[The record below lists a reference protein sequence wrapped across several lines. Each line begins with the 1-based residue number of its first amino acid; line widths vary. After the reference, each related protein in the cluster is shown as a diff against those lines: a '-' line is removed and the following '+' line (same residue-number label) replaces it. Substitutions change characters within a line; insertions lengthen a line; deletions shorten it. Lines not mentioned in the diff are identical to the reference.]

1 MKVREIIKRLEVEG
15 WYLARQSGSHKIF
28 KHKDKPGI
36 RIVLPDHGGSKE
48 PSIGVLNDIKKKAG
62 WK

>member
-1 MKVREIIKRLEVEG
+1 LKIKEIIKKLESEG
-15 WYLARQSGSHKIF
+15 WVLVRQKGSHKQYKNNI
-28 KHKDKPGI
+28 KPDLI
-36 RIVLPDHGGSKE
+36 TVPDHGGNKE

>member
-1 MKVREIIKRLEVEG
+1 MLVRQK
-15 WYLARQSGSHKIF
+15 GSHKVY
-28 KHKDKPGI
+28 KHPQI
-36 RIVLPDHGGSKE
+36 AELITVPDHGANKE

>member
-1 MKVREIIKRLEVEG
+1 MVRH
-15 WYLARQSGSHKIF
+15 QGSHKVY
-28 KHKDKPGI
+28 KHPQI
-36 RIVLPDHGGSKE
+36 QELITLPVHGAGKE

>member
-1 MKVREIIKRLEVEG
+1 VKIKEIIKRLESEG
-15 WYLARQSGSHKIF
+15 WVLVRQKGSHKQY
-28 KHKDKPGI
+28 KNTTKPDLI
-36 RIVLPDHGGSKE
+36 TIPDHGGNKE

>member
-1 MKVREIIKRLEVEG
+1 M
-15 WYLARQSGSHKIF
+15 ARQKGSHKIY
-28 KHKDKPGI
+28 KHPDKPEL
-36 RIVLPDHGGSKE
+36 RIVIPDHGGNKE

>member
-1 MKVREIIKRLEVEG
+1 MKIRDIIKKLESEG
-15 WYLARQSGSHKIF
+15 WVLVRQKGSHKQY
-28 KHKDKPGI
+28 KNTNKPDLI
-36 RIVLPDHGGSKE
+36 TAPDHGSNKE

>member
-1 MKVREIIKRLEVEG
+1 MGFGQAK
-15 WYLARQSGSHKIF
+15 GSHKQY
-28 KHKDKPGI
+28 KNTTKPDLI
-36 RIVLPDHGGSKE
+36 TVPDHGGNKE

>member
-1 MKVREIIKRLEVEG
+1 MKTREIIQRLESEG
-15 WYLARQSGSHKIF
+15 WFQARQKGSHKIY
-28 KHKDKPGI
+28 KHPDKPEL
-36 RIVLPDHGGSKE
+36 RIVIPDHSGNKE

>member
-1 MKVREIIKRLEVEG
+1 MKVREIIKKLEEEG
-15 WYLARQSGSHKIF
+15 WYMSRQKGSHKIY
-28 KHKDKPGI
+28 KHPGKPEI
-36 RIVLPDHGGSKE
+36 RIVLPDHGSNKE